1 MILRTTLWRT
11 IVFKAFLF
19 CAIFGCSNLRAQYVA
34 IPDSGFAVWLNVNYP
49 LCMHADSLDTTCNAV
64 LTAKSLN
71 TSYYRISSL
80 EGAQYF
86 KSLDSLKCN
95 ADTTLTYIPALARTL
110 RVLECRNDSLTSLP
124 ALPDSLYRLECEFN
138 VLGSLPTLPAS
149 LRTLSCY
156 NNQLTSLPAL
166 PAGLRS
172 LYCSGNKIDSLPA
185 LSDSLIVLSCYANRL
200 IGLPALKN
208 VLRDLICND
217 NTLEGLPALPA
228 SLRNLD
234 CYSNWL
240 YSIPT
245 LPDSLRALSCSYN
258 RLNALPALPRG
269 LTMLNCE
276 YNKITS
282 LPQLPDSL
290 FQLFIDNNP
299 NLRCLPLLNTIV
311 DFEFYNTGIA
321 CLPNVGN
328 VYISNPDTLNI
339 CDSTFNPYGCLQ
351 INAVKEIAK
360 PSFSIYPNP
369 AKAFFTIT
377 VDDKTVGGNMRL
389 VSNTGQVIRTLKLQQ
404 VNSTIETNNLAAGLY
419 IVLINDPQG
428 LTAVSKLV
436 IE

>member
-11 IVFKAFLF
+11 FIFKAFLF
-19 CAIFGCSNLRAQYVA
+19 CALFGCSSLRAQYVA
-34 IPDSGFAVWLNVNYP
+34 IPDSGFVVWLNATYP
-49 LCMHADSLDTTCNAV
+49 LCMHADSLDTTCTAII
-64 LTAKSLN
+64 TAKSLN

-80 EGAQYF
+80 EGVQYF

-110 RVLECRNDSLTSLP
+110 RVLECRNDSLSTLP

-138 VLGSLPTLPAS
+138 VLGNLPALPAS

-156 NNQLTSLPAL
+156 NNQLTHLPVL
-166 PAGLRS
+166 PVGLRA
-172 LYCSGNKIDSLPA
+172 LYCSGNKIDSLPV
-185 LSDSLIVLSCYANRL
+185 LSDSLIVLSCYANRML
-200 IGLPALKN
+200 GLPALNN

-217 NTLEGLPALPA
+217 NTLEGLPVLPA

-245 LPDSLRALSCSYN
+245 LPDSLHALSCSYN
-258 RLNALPALPRG
+258 RLNSLPALPRG

-276 YNKITS
+276 HNTITS
-282 LPQLPDSL
+282 LPTLPDSL

-351 INAVKEIAK
+351 LNAVKEITK

-369 AKAFFTIT
+369 AKTFFTIT

-428 LTAVSKLV
+428 LTAVSKLI